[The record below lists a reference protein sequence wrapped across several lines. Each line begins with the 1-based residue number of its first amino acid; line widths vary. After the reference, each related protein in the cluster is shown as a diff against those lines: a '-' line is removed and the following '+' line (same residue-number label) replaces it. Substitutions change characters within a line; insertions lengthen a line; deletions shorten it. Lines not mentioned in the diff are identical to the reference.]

1 MTLVDTENNMV
12 GCSCKYGAR
21 GNDSHK
27 WHVSQNPNGSPG
39 VLALGVGKQDFLML
53 GTLTSHRLGCNTP
66 NSFNPPV
73 VRQGNLTHRH
83 RLEVHTCTRYPHAF
97 ILKLHSQTEILCKRD
112 FVIWRWPQLQIVM
125 FCFEFEAKKRTA

>member
-12 GCSCKYGAR
+12 GCSCKYGAPW
-21 GNDSHK
+21 NDSHK

-73 VRQGNLTHRH
+73 CSEAMEPNTQAQ
-83 RLEVHTCTRYPHAF
+83 TRGTY
-97 ILKLHSQTEILCKRD
+97 
-112 FVIWRWPQLQIVM
+112 M
-125 FCFEFEAKKRTA
+125 Y